1 MEINELEQKLMW
13 ANKKLFIKIQEQ
25 TDLIEQSAQAEYAYR
40 TALASKMIEL
50 KSDGVAV
57 TIMADLARGDKNIA
71 KLKLDRDIA
80 RGIADACRE
89 SIRAIQASGNK
100 DAGENDSHRRIPE
113 MAGNRRRINES
124 F

>member
-13 ANKKLFIKIQEQ
+13 ANKKLFIQIQEQ
-25 TDLIEQSAQAEYAYR
+25 ADLIEKSAQAEYAYR

-50 KSDGVAV
+50 KADGVAV
-57 TIMADLARGDKNIA
+57 TIMADLARGDKSIA

-89 SIRAIQASGNK
+89 SIRAIQASMSGIQSLISTRK
-100 DAGENDSHRRIPE
+100 EE
-113 MAGNRRRINES
+113 MKLL
-124 F
+124 